1 MFVTLPTLKVAPVSQ
16 PFKRAQLGLFQ
27 GKSKRYGNNVPFS
40 KHKTR
45 RTWLPNVQRKRLPSE
60 ALGKDIRVKLTT
72 RALKTIKK
80 HGGIDNYLL
89 QTRHETLGCEGLRL
103 RLVVRE
109 AQKNPPPPPR
119 ETAEERTLREENEL
133 LVRRTEK
140 AVSDRASELR
150 NVVEKKKPTLE
161 TASAAREQA
170 LKALGG
176 SASPGSIID
185 YLRKQK
191 KEQKSLLGSAF
202 ANMSI
207 S

>member
-1 MFVTLPTLKVAPVSQ
+1 MFVTLPTLKVTPISQ
-16 PFKRAQLGLFQ
+16 PFKRSQLGLFQ
-27 GKSKRYGNNVPFS
+27 GKSKHYGNNVPFS

-60 ALGKDIRVKLTT
+60 ALGRDVRVKLTT

-89 QTRHETLGCEGLRL
+89 QTRHEILGFEGLRL
-103 RLVVRE
+103 RLLVRE
-109 AQKNPPPPPR
+109 AQKNSLPPAG
-119 ETAEERTLREENEL
+119 ETPEERVVREAQEL
-133 LVRRTEK
+133 VARKRQK
-140 AVSDRASELR
+140 AASDRAEELK
-150 NVVEKKKPTLE
+150 NVVEMKEPTLE
-161 TASAAREQA
+161 TARAMRQEAV
-170 LKALGG
+170 KALGG